1 MGLLR
6 SYVCL
11 LYYACA
17 KFRHYILSRTC
28 TVVSRHDVIKY
39 MLQKSILSGR
49 IGKWAYSLV
58 EYDLKY
64 EPLHATRGQVVA
76 NFVVDHMITIESDT
90 CVVETIPWRLFLM
103 VPYAARVKA

>member
-1 MGLLR
+1 
-6 SYVCL
+6 
-11 LYYACA
+11 
-17 KFRHYILSRTC
+17 
-28 TVVSRHDVIKY
+28 